1 MLCRSLES
9 CEKSDL
15 ILCNINGTLYA
26 INGEAY
32 ERVVDPYE
40 VTSQDVPV
48 AEAASMSTVEIGIIG
63 ASDECRA
70 LYARKWEP

>member
-1 MLCRSLES
+1 MLCRALEA

-26 INGEAY
+26 INGDVY
-32 ERVVDPYE
+32 ERVVGSYE
-40 VTSQDVPV
+40 ATSQDVPV
-48 AEAASMSTVEIGIIG
+48 IEAASTLTVDVDIVSSI
-63 ASDECRA
+63 DECRA